1 MHIHE
6 PYPGSSHETVEGNIK
21 LAFWLNIAFAVVEVL
36 GGIATNSIAIL
47 SDALHDAG
55 DSVALG
61 VAWYFQRISKRKRD
75 HTFSFGY
82 KRFSVLGALV
92 NSLILLSGS
101 CVILVE
107 AIPRI
112 LSPQPVHA
120 GGMFYLAILGILVN
134 GFAALKVSKGKTQNE
149 KVVSL
154 HLLEDLLGWIAVLL
168 ASVILHFFDVP
179 VLDPILSVAI
189 TLFILFRLF
198 GNLRK
203 TFRILLQGTP
213 SQMEVEKIK
222 EHILSLPDISD
233 IHDVHIWTLDGN
245 YHVATLHLEVS
256 RELSLKETEELK
268 DTVRQQLHHLHIEHA
283 TLEIELQGQICA
295 LNGC

>member
-1 MHIHE
+1 MHKHDE
-6 PYPGSSHETVEGNIK
+6 HHHLDQGEAKGNIK
-21 LAFWLNIAFAVVEVL
+21 LAFWLNTAFAIVEVA
-36 GGIATNSIAIL
+36 GGIATNSIAVL

-82 KRFSVLGALV
+82 KRFSVLGALI

-101 CVILVE
+101 CIILVE

-112 LSPQPVHA
+112 IAPQPVHA
-120 GGMFYLAILGILVN
+120 TGMFYLAIIGILVN
-134 GFAALKVSKGKTQNE
+134 GFAALKVRKGKSQNE
-149 KVVSL
+149 KVISL

-168 ASVILHFFDVP
+168 ASIILHFYDVP
-179 VLDPILSVAI
+179 VIDPILSVAI

-198 GNLRK
+198 GSLRK

-213 SQMEVEKIK
+213 SQMELDKIK
-222 EHILSLPDISD
+222 SHLLTLNDISD
-233 IHDVHIWTLDGN
+233 IHDIHIWTMDGN
-245 YHVATLHLEVS
+245 YHIATLHLEVKH
-256 RELSLKETEELK
+256 EMDLEETEKLKEKVRQELK
-268 DTVRQQLHHLHIEHA
+268 HLHIEHA
-283 TLEIELQGQICA
+283 TLEIELQGQQCS

>member
-1 MHIHE
+1 MHNH
-6 PYPGSSHETVEGNIK
+6 SHEHKNTDSEGNIK
-21 LAFWLNIAFAVVEVL
+21 LAFWLNTVFALIEVA

-61 VAWYFQRISKRKRD
+61 VAWYFQRISSRKRD
-75 HTFSFGY
+75 DKFSFGY
-82 KRFSVLGALV
+82 KRFSVLGALI

-112 LSPQPVHA
+112 IAPQPVHA
-120 GGMFYLAILGILVN
+120 GGMLYLAILGIIVN
-134 GFAALKVSKGKTQNE
+134 GFAVLKVKRGVTQNE
-149 KVVSL
+149 KVISI

-168 ASVILHFFDVP
+168 VSIILHFYDIP
-179 VLDPILSVAI
+179 VLDPLLSVAI
-189 TLFILFRLF
+189 TIFILYRLY

-213 SQMEVEKIK
+213 TQMQAEEIR
-222 EHILSLPDISD
+222 EHILQIKDITN
-233 IHDVHIWTLDGN
+233 IHDLHVWTMDGSF
-245 YHVATLHLEVS
+245 HVATLHLEVS
-256 RELSLKETEELK
+256 REFSLVETEELK
-268 DTVRQQLHHLHIEHA
+268 LKVRHELQQLHIEHA
-283 TLEIELQGQICA
+283 TLEIELQGQPCV
-295 LNGC
+295 LNDC